1 MLASFDEYT
10 QAVAK
15 LSKYAYA
22 YYVLDDPIA
31 SDEEY
36 DILYHE
42 VKAYEDSHPQSISP
56 LSPTQRV
63 GGEVLEEF
71 SKSRHLSRMWSL
83 DDVFSVGEMS
93 EWVDKILKS
102 YPNASFV
109 CSPKFD
115 GASLNLRYQNGTLIS
130 AATRGDGLVGEE
142 VLHNAKTIRSI
153 PLHIPHK
160 ELVEIRGEV
169 VIKKDDFE
177 SINNERLQKGEPL
190 FANPRNAAAG
200 SLRQLDSAITA
211 KRKLL
216 FVPWG
221 IGTTSSETKSGE
233 VDLSQTKSNKA
244 KTNEA
249 KSNEADL
256 GKTNS
261 NSKLDFALLDSS
273 FYGAM
278 RQIQDFGFAPF
289 LGDLAVAKDAQ
300 EIHAHYEKLK
310 SKRDDFEM
318 LLDGMVIMLDSF
330 ASQAQL
336 GWTSKSPRFACAYKF
351 PALEKITKI
360 LSITH
365 QVGRTGVITP
375 VAELEPVEIEGAKIS
390 RATLHNYAEIAK
402 KDIQINDFVVLI
414 RSGDVIPKIIKSIP
428 TRRDGTQERI
438 LPPTHCPICDKEL
451 VKEDIFIRCA
461 NLSCQARVKESIVHF
476 ASKKALNIDGLG
488 EKIIYLLYDMG
499 KISSILDIY
508 ALKREDLAD
517 LEGFKDKKIANLLEA
532 IQASKGVELWRV
544 INALGIPNIGEWASK
559 QLASSFGVE
568 FYTKSKDEILA
579 INGFGE
585 EMAQSI
591 LEFGVIN
598 AKIIARILE
607 IISPKVPPLRTINAS
622 SVALGG
628 ENQGGGNQGEAN
640 TQGGAGNAGNVSNVD
655 NVDNARDLGQIFAGK
670 TFVITGTL
678 SRPRD
683 EIKQMLESLGARV
696 SGSVSA
702 KTDFVLCGES
712 AGSKEAK
719 ARALGVK
726 IINEAEL
733 GNMLA

>member
-83 DDVFSVGEMS
+83 DDVFSEGEMS

-102 YPNASFV
+102 YPNSSFV

-160 ELVEIRGEV
+160 DLVEIRGEV
-169 VIKKDDFE
+169 VIKKEDFE

-200 SLRQLDSAITA
+200 SLRQLDSGITA

-216 FVPWG
+216 FIPWG
-221 IGTTSSETKSGE
+221 IGIVSSEANPNVADSSET
-233 VDLSQTKSNKA
+233 
-244 KTNEA
+244 

-256 GKTNS
+256 GKANS

-300 EIHAHYEKLK
+300 EIHTHYEKLK
-310 SKRDDFEM
+310 SKRDSFEM

-428 TRRDGTQERI
+428 ARRDGTQVRI

-517 LEGFKDKKIANLLEA
+517 LEGFKDKKITNLLEA
-532 IQASKGVELWRV
+532 IEASKGVELWRV

-568 FYTKSKDEILA
+568 FHTKNKDEILA

-607 IISPKVPPLRTINAS
+607 IISPKVPPLKMISDS
-622 SVALGG
+622 SGALGG
-628 ENQGGGNQGEAN
+628 ENQGGGNQGEVS
-640 TQGGAGNAGNVSNVD
+640 TQGGAGNASNV
-655 NVDNARDLGQIFAGK
+655 NNARDLGQIFAGK

-719 ARALGVK
+719 ARALGIK
-726 IINEAEL
+726 IISEAEL
-733 GNMLA
+733 ENML

>member
-169 VIKKDDFE
+169 VIKKEDFE

-221 IGTTSSETKSGE
+221 IGTISSETKTNE
-233 VDLSQTKSNKA
+233 VDSSQTNPNEANLS
-244 KTNEA
+244 EA
-249 KSNEADL
+249 KSNDL
-256 GKTNS
+256 SKTS
-261 NSKLDFALLDSS
+261 PNSKLDFALLDSS

-289 LGDLAVAKDAQ
+289 LRDLAVAKDAQ

-428 TRRDGTQERI
+428 TRRDGTQSRI
-438 LPPTHCPICDKEL
+438 LPPTHCPICNKEL

-607 IISPKVPPLRTINAS
+607 IISPKVPPLKMINAS
-622 SVALGG
+622 SVALGSENQGG
-628 ENQGGGNQGEAN
+628 ENQGKAS
-640 TQGGAGNAGNVSNVD
+640 TQGVADNVD
-655 NVDNARDLGQIFAGK
+655 NANNAGNARDLGQIFAGK

>member
-15 LSKYAYA
+15 LSKYGYA

-42 VKAYEDSHPQSISP
+42 VKAYEDSYPENISP

-102 YPNASFV
+102 YPNSSFV

-160 ELVEIRGEV
+160 DLVEIRGEV
-169 VIKKDDFE
+169 VIKKEDFE

-200 SLRQLDSAITA
+200 SLRQLDSGITA

-216 FVPWG
+216 FIPWG
-221 IGTTSSETKSGE
+221 IGIVSSEANPNVADSSETKS
-233 VDLSQTKSNKA
+233 
-244 KTNEA
+244 NEA
-249 KSNEADL
+249 GL
-256 GKTNS
+256 GKANS

-289 LGDLAVAKDAQ
+289 LGDLAVAKNAQ

-310 SKRDDFEM
+310 SKRDSFEM

-428 TRRDGTQERI
+428 ARRDGTQVRI

-451 VKEDIFIRCA
+451 AKEDIFIRCA

-508 ALKREDLAD
+508 SLKREDLAD

-532 IQASKGVELWRV
+532 IEASKGVELWRV

-607 IISPKVPPLRTINAS
+607 IISPKVPPLKMISDS
-622 SVALGG
+622 SVAFGN
-628 ENQGGGNQGEAN
+628 ENQGGGNLGEAS
-640 TQGGAGNAGNVSNVD
+640 TQSGAGNAS

-712 AGSKEAK
+712 AGSKETK
-719 ARALGVK
+719 ARALGIK
-726 IINEAEL
+726 IISEAEL
-733 GNMLA
+733 ENML

>member
-83 DDVFSVGEMS
+83 DDVFSVGEMN

-102 YPNASFV
+102 YPDASFV

-169 VIKKDDFE
+169 VIKKEDFE
-177 SINNERLQKGEPL
+177 AINNERLQKGEPL

-221 IGTTSSETKSGE
+221 IGTISSEI
-233 VDLSQTKSNKA
+233 

-249 KSNEADL
+249 DSSQTKSNEADL
-256 GKTNS
+256 GKTS
-261 NSKLDFALLDSS
+261 PNSKLDFTLLDSS

-289 LGDLAVAKDAQ
+289 LGDLAVAKDAR

-508 ALKREDLAD
+508 ALKREDLVD

-607 IISPKVPPLRTINAS
+607 IISPKVPQLKMINAS
-622 SVALGG
+622 SGALGG
-628 ENQGGGNQGEAN
+628 ENQGGGNQGEAS
-640 TQGGAGNAGNVSNVD
+640 TQSSAGNASNVD
-655 NVDNARDLGQIFAGK
+655 NVDNERDLGQIFAGK

-702 KTDFVLCGES
+702 KTDFVLCGER

-726 IINEAEL
+726 IINEVEL
-733 GNMLA
+733 GNML

>member
-169 VIKKDDFE
+169 VIKKEDFE

-221 IGTTSSETKSGE
+221 IGTISSETKSSQTNPNE
-233 VDLSQTKSNKA
+233 ANLSETKSN
-244 KTNEA
+244 
-249 KSNEADL
+249 DF

-289 LGDLAVAKDAQ
+289 LGDLAVAKDAR

-508 ALKREDLAD
+508 ALKREDLVD

-628 ENQGGGNQGEAN
+628 ENQGGGNQDEAN
-640 TQGGAGNAGNVSNVD
+640 TQGGAGNAGNVN
-655 NVDNARDLGQIFAGK
+655 NARDLGQIFAGK

-678 SRPRD
+678 SHPRD

>member
-36 DILYHE
+36 DILYHK

-63 GGEVLEEF
+63 GGEVLDEF

-169 VIKKDDFE
+169 VIKKEDFE

-200 SLRQLDSAITA
+200 SLRQLDSGITA

-221 IGTTSSETKSGE
+221 IGIVSSEAKSSQTNSNETNSSE
-233 VDLSQTKSNKA
+233 VDLG
-244 KTNEA
+244 EA

-256 GKTNS
+256 GKADS
-261 NSKLDFALLDSS
+261 NSKLDFALLDYS

-289 LGDLAVAKDAQ
+289 LGDLAVAKNAQ
-300 EIHAHYEKLK
+300 EIHTHYEKLK
-310 SKRDDFEM
+310 SKRDSFEM

-428 TRRDGTQERI
+428 TRRDGTQVRI

-508 ALKREDLAD
+508 ALKREDLED

-532 IQASKGVELWRV
+532 IEASKGVELWRV

-607 IISPKVPPLRTINAS
+607 IISPKVPPLKMMSDS
-622 SVALGG
+622 SGAFGN
-628 ENQGGGNQGEAN
+628 ENQDGGNQSEAS
-640 TQGGAGNAGNVSNVD
+640 TQSGASNE
-655 NVDNARDLGQIFAGK
+655 RDLGQIFAGK

-719 ARALGVK
+719 ARALGIK
-726 IINEAEL
+726 IISEAEL
-733 GNMLA
+733 GNML

>member
-1 MLASFDEYT
+1 MLASFDEYI

-102 YPNASFV
+102 YPDASFV

-169 VIKKDDFE
+169 VIKKEDFE

-221 IGTTSSETKSGE
+221 IGTISSEIKTNE
-233 VDLSQTKSNKA
+233 VDSSQTKS
-244 KTNEA
+244 NEA

-289 LGDLAVAKDAQ
+289 LWDLAVAKDAQ

-414 RSGDVIPKIIKSIP
+414 RSGDVIPKITKSIP

-517 LEGFKDKKIANLLEA
+517 LEGFKDKKISNLLEA

-591 LEFGVIN
+591 LEFGAIN

-622 SVALGG
+622 SGDLGG
-628 ENQGGGNQGEAN
+628 ENQGGGNQDEAN
-640 TQGGAGNAGNVSNVD
+640 TQGGAGNAG

-719 ARALGVK
+719 ARALGIK

>member
-169 VIKKDDFE
+169 VIKKEDFE

-221 IGTTSSETKSGE
+221 IGTTSSETKTNEADSSQTNPNE
-233 VDLSQTKSNKA
+233 VDLS
-244 KTNEA
+244 EA
-249 KSNEADL
+249 KSNDF

-261 NSKLDFALLDSS
+261 NSKLDFTLLDSS

-289 LGDLAVAKDAQ
+289 LGDLAVAKDAR

-428 TRRDGTQERI
+428 TRRDGTQSRI

-585 EMAQSI
+585 EMAKSI

-622 SVALGG
+622 SGALGG
-628 ENQGGGNQGEAN
+628 ENQGGGNQGEVSA
-640 TQGGAGNAGNVSNVD
+640 QGGAG

-702 KTDFVLCGES
+702 KTDFLLCGES

>member
-22 YYVLDDPIA
+22 YYVLDEPIA

-36 DILYHE
+36 DILYHQ
-42 VKAYEDSHPQSISP
+42 VKSYEDSHPECISP

-83 DDVFSVGEMS
+83 DDVFSEGEMS
-93 EWVDKILKS
+93 EWVGKILKS

-115 GASLNLRYQNGTLIS
+115 GASLNLRYENGTLIS

-160 ELVEIRGEV
+160 DLVEIRGEV
-169 VIKKDDFE
+169 VIKKEDFE
-177 SINNERLQKGEPL
+177 AINNERLQKGEPL

-221 IGTTSSETKSGE
+221 IGTISS
-233 VDLSQTKSNKA
+233 Q
-244 KTNEA
+244 TNEA
-249 KSNEADL
+249 KTQEAGSKEIISNESSANKAIQNEMNL
-256 GKTNS
+256 PNAKSSQNQ
-261 NSKLDFALLDSS
+261 NLDFAFLDSS

-289 LGDLAVAKDAQ
+289 LGDLAVAKDEQ
-300 EIHAHYEKLK
+300 EIQAHYENLK
-310 SKRDDFEM
+310 SKRDSFEM
-318 LLDGMVIMLDSF
+318 LLDGMVIMLDSL
-330 ASQAQL
+330 ASQARL

-428 TRRDGTQERI
+428 ARRDGTQMRI
-438 LPPTHCPICDKEL
+438 LPPTRCPICDKEL

-508 ALKREDLAD
+508 ELKREDLED
-517 LEGFKDKKIANLLEA
+517 LEGFKDKKINNLLEA

-559 QLASSFGVE
+559 QLANSFGVE
-568 FYTKSKDEILA
+568 FHTKNKEEILS

-591 LEFGVIN
+591 LEFALIN
-598 AKIIARILE
+598 EKIIARILE
-607 IISPKVPPLRTINAS
+607 IISPKVPQYRVINAS
-622 SVALGG
+622 SESLGG
-628 ENQGGGNQGEAN
+628 ENQSENQDGTNKSEVG
-640 TQGGAGNAGNVSNVD
+640 TQSEVGNVNDS
-655 NVDNARDLGQIFAGK
+655 RQIFAGK

-683 EIKQMLESLGARV
+683 EIKQMLESLGVRV

-712 AGSKEAK
+712 AGSKESK
-719 ARALGVK
+719 ARALGIK
-726 IINEAEL
+726 IISEAEL
-733 GNMLA
+733 ENMLNAK

>member
-115 GASLNLRYQNGTLIS
+115 GASLNLRYQNGTLVS

-169 VIKKDDFE
+169 VIKKEDFE

-221 IGTTSSETKSGE
+221 IGTISSETKS
-233 VDLSQTKSNKA
+233 SQTNPNEANLS
-244 KTNEA
+244 EA
-249 KSNEADL
+249 KSNDL
-256 GKTNS
+256 SKTNS

-289 LGDLAVAKDAQ
+289 LGDLAVAKDAR
-300 EIHAHYEKLK
+300 EIHAHYERLK

-559 QLASSFGVE
+559 QLANSFGVE
-568 FYTKSKDEILA
+568 FYTKSKDEILV

-622 SVALGG
+622 SGALGG
-628 ENQGGGNQGEAN
+628 ENQGEGNQGEAN
-640 TQGGAGNAGNVSNVD
+640 TQGGASNVD
-655 NVDNARDLGQIFAGK
+655 NANNAGNARDLGQIFAGK

>member
-42 VKAYEDSHPQSISP
+42 VKAYEDSHPKNIST

-83 DDVFSVGEMS
+83 DDVFSEGEMS

-102 YPNASFV
+102 YPNSSFV

-160 ELVEIRGEV
+160 DLVEIRGEV
-169 VIKKDDFE
+169 VIKKEDFE

-200 SLRQLDSAITA
+200 SLRQLDSGITA

-221 IGTTSSETKSGE
+221 IGIVSSEAKSSETNSSE
-233 VDLSQTKSNKA
+233 VDLG
-244 KTNEA
+244 EA

-256 GKTNS
+256 GKADS

-289 LGDLAVAKDAQ
+289 LGDLAVAKNAQ

-310 SKRDDFEM
+310 SKRDSFEM

-428 TRRDGTQERI
+428 ARRDGTQVRI

-508 ALKREDLAD
+508 ALKRKDLAD

-532 IQASKGVELWRV
+532 IEASKGVELWRV

-607 IISPKVPPLRTINAS
+607 IISPKVPPLKMMSDSNGT
-622 SVALGG
+622 LGS
-628 ENQGGGNQGEAN
+628 ENQGGDNLGEAS
-640 TQGGAGNAGNVSNVD
+640 TQSGAG
-655 NVDNARDLGQIFAGK
+655 NVDNASDLGQIFAGK

-712 AGSKEAK
+712 AGSKETK
-719 ARALGVK
+719 ARALGIK
-726 IINEAEL
+726 IISEAEL
-733 GNMLA
+733 ENML

>member
-22 YYVLDDPIA
+22 YYVLDEPIA

-36 DILYHE
+36 DILYHQ
-42 VKAYEDSHPQSISP
+42 VKSYEDSHPECISP

-83 DDVFSVGEMS
+83 DDVFSEGEMS
-93 EWVDKILKS
+93 EWVGKILKS

-115 GASLNLRYQNGTLIS
+115 GASLNLRYENGTLIS

-160 ELVEIRGEV
+160 DLVEIRGEV
-169 VIKKDDFE
+169 VIKKEDFE
-177 SINNERLQKGEPL
+177 AINNERLQKGEPL

-221 IGTTSSETKSGE
+221 IGTSQSKSSQS
-233 VDLSQTKSNKA
+233 
-244 KTNEA
+244 KTQ
-249 KSNEADL
+249 EADL
-256 GKTNS
+256 KENASEAIS
-261 NSKLDFALLDSS
+261 NEMDLLNAKSSQNQNLDFAFLDSS

-289 LGDLAVAKDAQ
+289 LGDLAVAKDAK
-300 EIHAHYEKLK
+300 EIRAHYENLK
-310 SKRDDFEM
+310 SKRDSFEM

-428 TRRDGTQERI
+428 ARRDGTQVSI
-438 LPPTHCPICDKEL
+438 LPPTRCPICDKEL

-508 ALKREDLAD
+508 ELKREDLED
-517 LEGFKDKKIANLLEA
+517 LEGFKDKKINNLLEA

-559 QLASSFGVE
+559 QLANRFGVE
-568 FYTKSKDEILA
+568 FHTKNKEEILS

-591 LEFGVIN
+591 LEFALIN
-598 AKIIARILE
+598 EKIIARILE
-607 IISPKVPPLRTINAS
+607 IISPKVPPLKAINAS
-622 SVALGG
+622 SGNLDFGG
-628 ENQGGGNQGEAN
+628 ENNSGINEGEENNGGVSSQS
-640 TQGGAGNAGNVSNVD
+640 TSAGNVS
-655 NVDNARDLGQIFAGK
+655 DLRQIFAGK

-712 AGSKEAK
+712 AGSKESK

-726 IINEAEL
+726 IISEAEL
-733 GNMLA
+733 ENML